1 VTSAAPTHQD
11 LSHVHEN
18 LTAVIADVIAPAAAE
33 VDRTGAF
40 PRPGIDALAR
50 AGVLGAASA
59 TDVGGGGGGLAD
71 VAAIVEQIAGACSS
85 TAMVVL
91 MHFSAVSVLE
101 AHGPRDVREAVAA
114 GRHLSTLA
122 FSEAGTRSHFWAP
135 AGTAVR
141 DGDGVRLDAR
151 KSWITAAG
159 EADSYVWSSRPLAAD
174 GPMTLWR
181 VPSTASGLS
190 EPGAFDGLGLR
201 GNASR
206 PITAD
211 GVVVPADALL
221 GADGAGLDIALSVVL
236 PTFLVGNAAFSV
248 GLAQALVDEA
258 AAHLTRTRLEHL
270 GRSLAEQPTTRA
282 QYAALLTRT
291 AEARAFLADTLTA
304 LGTGRADAMLRV
316 LQVKA
321 VAGEAAAEVADGVM
335 RVCGGAAFRR
345 ELGVER
351 RFRDALA
358 ARVMAPTTDALR
370 DFVGRAALGQPLLDG
385 PGAS

>member
-1 VTSAAPTHQD
+1 
-11 LSHVHEN
+11 VHEN

-59 TDVGGGGGGLAD
+59 TDVGGGGGELAD

-101 AHGPRDVREAVAA
+101 AYGPRDVREAVAA

-335 RVCGGAAFRR
+335 RVCGARR
-345 ELGVER
+345 SAGSWGSNAGSATR
-351 RFRDALA
+351 W
-358 ARVMAPTTDALR
+358 P
-370 DFVGRAALGQPLLDG
+370 
-385 PGAS
+385 PG